1 MKINEEKRLAE
12 SLLLYDLTDEKIDDN
27 LDFIEQ
33 EFLQLDLVDEE
44 QELLKLAEDKII
56 DPKEVTRLIQEI
68 RYSPNIDNQGLDLSK
83 TNTAL
88 KFMLRTKRMS
98 MLFTTKILSAE
109 EALILHKLSSKL
121 KSQYYG
127 NA

>member
-121 KSQYYG
+121 KI
-127 NA
+127 